1 MGQTSG
7 LTLPQFWINV
17 DLKYQFWISQPL
29 FCCFI
34 HSGTGAFISYQE
46 NSSRIALGCFVLV
59 QLWSEGRSFCPYSLL
74 TSAEVKKKSI
84 PYGTALNMI
93 HLFNQT
99 LPSKKMR
106 MRWENH
112 ANSPTVM
119 SFSCYTVLLTP
130 WLSDCSVELEG
141 KRPWLYL
148 GNNDKIWWCK
158 QRLYKKLPP

>member
-46 NSSRIALGCFVLV
+46 NSNRIALGCFVLV

-74 TSAEVKKKSI
+74 TRAEVKKKI
-84 PYGTALNMI
+84 
-93 HLFNQT
+93 
-99 LPSKKMR
+99 
-106 MRWENH
+106 
-112 ANSPTVM
+112 
-119 SFSCYTVLLTP
+119 YTVWNGPEHDTLIQSDSPKQKNENEMRKPCQLANCDVLLM
-130 WLSDCSVELEG
+130 LHSVV
-141 KRPWLYL
+141 
-148 GNNDKIWWCK
+148 NSMAI
-158 QRLYKKLPP
+158 RLQCWTWG